1 MQHIRLLLIIRRVE
15 DGSPRYVAEDNI
27 KLVEYEPSQGLMKL
41 AGQYFKRWDKV
52 TKRFVSNIRDE
63 YPDD

>member
-1 MQHIRLLLIIRRVE
+1 MRLLLTSTHRVE

-27 KLVEYEPSQGLMKL
+27 MLVEHEPSQGLMTL
-41 AGQYFKRWDKV
+41 AGQYFKRWDRAM
-52 TKRFVSNIRDE
+52 KRFKSNIRDE